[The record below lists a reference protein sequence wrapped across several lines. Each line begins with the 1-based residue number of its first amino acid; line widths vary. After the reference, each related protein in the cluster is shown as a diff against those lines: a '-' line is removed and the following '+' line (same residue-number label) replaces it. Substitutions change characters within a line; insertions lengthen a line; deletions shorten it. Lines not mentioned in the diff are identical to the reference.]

1 MTVETNLIENWSSLP
16 SEEDAMTE
24 EHTWIW
30 CEMIDAIDE
39 TNLSNADVL
48 DFGCNQGGFLRLLH
62 DLRPFRSGTGVD
74 IARRPIE
81 IAEALKGNRP
91 ISYRAIAELPDLD
104 QRFDLAF
111 SHEVIYLIRNLE
123 AHARQIAGALKPGG
137 SYYAVTCCHRDSPLW
152 AMWRARIQ
160 EFSNVPV
167 PNHSMADIA
176 GAFRTAGFAV
186 SVRRF
191 LANAFVPLG
200 EPNDY
205 FPTDVD
211 RLETYSRW
219 KLMFRF
225 EATG

>member
-1 MTVETNLIENWSSLP
+1 MKTNLIETWSSL
-16 SEEDAMTE
+16 SDEEDTMTE
-24 EHTWIW
+24 DHTWIW

-39 TNLSNADVL
+39 TNLSGADVL

-62 DLRPFRSGTGVD
+62 DLRPFRSGVGVD
-74 IARRPIE
+74 IARRPVE
-81 IAEALKGNRP
+81 IAEANKGNRP
-91 ISYRAIAELPDLD
+91 VTYHATNDLAD
-104 QRFDLAF
+104 LERSFDIAF
-111 SHEVIYLIRNLE
+111 SHEVIYLLDDLNE
-123 AHARQIAGALKPGG
+123 HARQIAKALKPGG

-152 AMWRARIQ
+152 AMWRSKIQ

-167 PNHSMADIA
+167 PNHGISDIA
-176 GAFRTAGFAV
+176 GAFRNAGFAV

-191 LANAFVPLG
+191 LANAFVPLS
-200 EPNDY
+200 EPDDY

-225 EATG
+225 ETAG